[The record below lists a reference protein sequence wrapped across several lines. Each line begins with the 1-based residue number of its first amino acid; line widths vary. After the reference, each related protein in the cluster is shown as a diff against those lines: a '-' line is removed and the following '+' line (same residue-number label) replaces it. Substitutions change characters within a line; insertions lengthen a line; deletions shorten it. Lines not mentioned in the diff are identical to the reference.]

1 MENKKDVILLTG
13 SDILID
19 GGATASYYYGK
30 ARNKV
35 NVPLLFSEN
44 YLKYSSSFCY
54 NHSNKY

>member
-30 ARNKV
+30 
-35 NVPLLFSEN
+35 
-44 YLKYSSSFCY
+44 LKPETR
-54 NHSNKY
+54 